1 MTDQLHVEAYTPDG
15 QTLIDLRRGTEADVS
30 ADVERHRGHV
40 ERLCHVLRDLDGQS
54 PTVAGWS
61 AQLHRVLTGGGRI
74 LVAGNGG
81 SAAQAQ
87 HLTAELVGRFDG
99 ERPAFSAIAL
109 CADTASSTAIS
120 NDYGLTQVFVRQVEA
135 HGRPGDVFLAL
146 STSGRS
152 PNVVA
157 AAERADRLGLSTW
170 ALTGRGPNPLT
181 EACGSS
187 VAIDCDSTPLVQEVH
202 QVVIHLLCEGF
213 DARIR
218 GTTDL

>member
-1 MTDQLHVEAYTPDG
+1 MTDQLHVEPGTSDDRAV
-15 QTLIDLRRGTEADVS
+15 IDLRFVGDTHIDADLQRHGAHLQRLREALD
-30 ADVERHRGHV
+30 ELHV
-40 ERLCHVLRDLDGQS
+40 HS
-54 PTVAGWS
+54 PTLAAWS
-61 AQLHRVLTGGGRI
+61 AQLCEVLGRGDRL

-120 NDYGLTQVFVRQVEA
+120 NDYGHTEVFVRQVEA

-157 AAERADRLGLSTW
+157 ATRRAERLGLTTW

-181 EACGSS
+181 DAAGSS
-187 VAIDCDSTPLVQEVH
+187 VAIGCDATPIVQEVH

-213 DARIR
+213 DARLPR
-218 GTTDL
+218 PA